1 MHLAKPPPNQI
12 CYDPIAGEQF
22 GTEDPC
28 LQASPPH
35 QCKSVQGSSL
45 TDIPTLAFLR
55 LRQRFFDNDGSP
67 VRFHLRDK
75 RNTQDDPF
83 DEFLT
88 NHVLVGLE
96 NVSCISAPGPL
107 ITPDLVLHRSSGRI
121 DRADDLAQVVGIEVK
136 KLERTESGVVARASG
151 LDYNTTPPC
160 GRIRVY
166 DAAATPLVIRG
177 FYLFVCLEHVPRT
190 DNQAILSALA
200 LVDGNVL
207 NEDFSLYLSITGERT
222 KRIDLGTFFD
232 GADRNRPMLIFS
244 NPLGI
249 PELDRAATLIHTD
262 RALSESVGS
271 LNRVFVIERSISE
284 VESREFSCYRHSL
297 DATQEPLR
305 RLVDPFP
312 TPKRDRRTHQ
322 RGRFLLPFTL

>member
-1 MHLAKPPPNQI
+1 MIPPASNSRPTHSPFGLASKAIPLAERTGN
-12 CYDPIAGEQF
+12 
-22 GTEDPC
+22 
-28 LQASPPH
+28 LH
-35 QCKSVQGSSL
+35 L
-45 TDIPTLAFLR
+45 TDLPTQAFLS
-55 LRQRFFDNDGSP
+55 LRQRFFNNHGNP
-67 VRFHLRDK
+67 VPFQLRDK
-75 RNTQDDPF
+75 RNTQDDPL

-88 NHVLVGLE
+88 DDVLVGLE
-96 NVSCISAPGPL
+96 DTSCVSAPGPL

-121 DRADDLAQVVGIEVK
+121 DRADDLKQVVGIEVK
-136 KLERTESGVVARASG
+136 KLERTAGGVVARASG

-166 DAAATPLVIRG
+166 DAAGAPLDIRG
-177 FYLFVCLEHVPRT
+177 FYLFVCLEQVPRT
-190 DNQAILSALA
+190 ENVMLSALA

-222 KRIDLGTFFD
+222 KRIDLGTFSD

-262 RALSESVGS
+262 SALSESAPS
-271 LNRVFVIERSISE
+271 LHKVFVIERSISQE
-284 VESREFSCYRHSL
+284 ESREFSCYRHVL
-297 DATQEPLR
+297 DATREPMR
-305 RLVDPFP
+305 RLIDPLP
-312 TPKRDRRTHQ
+312 TPKRDIKTSR

>member
-1 MHLAKPPPNQI
+1 MPFQ
-12 CYDPIAGEQF
+12 
-22 GTEDPC
+22 
-28 LQASPPH
+28 
-35 QCKSVQGSSL
+35 
-45 TDIPTLAFLR
+45 
-55 LRQRFFDNDGSP
+55 
-67 VRFHLRDK
+67 LRDK
-75 RNTQDDPF
+75 RNTQDDPL

-88 NHVLVGLE
+88 DGVLMGLDD
-96 NVSCISAPGPL
+96 VSCIPAPGPF

-121 DRADDLAQVVGIEVK
+121 DCADDLKQVVGIEVK
-136 KLERTESGVVARASG
+136 KLERTPGGVVARASG

-166 DAAATPLVIRG
+166 DAEATPIDIRG
-177 FYLFVCLEHVPRT
+177 FYLFVCLEQVPRT
-190 DNQAILSALA
+190 ENVLLSALA

-222 KRIDLGTFFD
+222 KRIDLGTFSD

-262 RALSESVGS
+262 RTLTESVCG
-271 LNRVFVIERSISE
+271 LKKVFVLERSIPQE
-284 VESREFSCYRHSL
+284 EFREFSCYRHSP
-297 DATQEPLR
+297 DATKEPMR

-312 TPKRDRRTHQ
+312 TPKRDSKTSR